1 MLSRIIAIVD
11 TYDAMQSNR
20 NYKKT
25 LSPEEA
31 REEIKKNTESQFDPE
46 LVNIFLQITN
56 LNINK
61 NINYY

>member
-25 LSPEEA
+25 LSSNEA

-56 LNINK
+56 L
-61 NINYY
+61 

>member
-1 MLSRIIAIVD
+1 MLSRIIAIID

-31 REEIKKNTESQFDPE
+31 REEIKKHTESQFGPE
-46 LVNIFLQITN
+46 LVNISLQITN
-56 LNINK
+56 L
-61 NINYY
+61 

>member
-1 MLSRIIAIVD
+1 MLSSIIAIVD
-11 TYDAMQSNR
+11 AYYAMQSNK

-31 REEIKKNTESQFDPE
+31 REEIKKNAESQFDPE

-56 LNINK
+56 L
-61 NINYY
+61 

>member
-1 MLSRIIAIVD
+1 LLSRIIAIVD

-31 REEIKKNTESQFDPE
+31 REEIKKNAESQFDPE
-46 LVNIFLQITN
+46 LVNISLQITN
-56 LNINK
+56 P
-61 NINYY
+61 